1 MNADTIDALNEIRDY
16 QQGKPTGVR
25 VTKVPVDDVEVKNI
39 REQLHLSQEEFAE
52 KYGLSVATVRNWE
65 QGRRKPDGATRLLLQ
80 LIQSQ
85 PDIVAQEI
93 QKLKLKPAAA

>member
-1 MNADTIDALNEIRDY
+1 MNAETIDALNEIRDD

-25 VTKVPVDDVEVKNI
+25 VTKIPIDEVEIKSI
-39 REQLHLSQEEFAE
+39 REQLNLSQEEFAE
-52 KYGLSVATVRNWE
+52 KYGLPVATIRNWE

-80 LIQSQ
+80 LIRSQ

-93 QKLKLKPAAA
+93 QKLKLNATAV